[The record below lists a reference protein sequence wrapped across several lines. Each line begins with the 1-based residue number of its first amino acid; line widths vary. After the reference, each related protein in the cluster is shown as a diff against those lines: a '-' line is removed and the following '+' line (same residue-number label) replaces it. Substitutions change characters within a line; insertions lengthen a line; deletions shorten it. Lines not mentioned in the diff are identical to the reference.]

1 MAIGYGSMTIY
12 CGSIAGLLAN
22 MVMVTELLLYFQ
34 NKS

>member
-1 MAIGYGSMTIY
+1 MAIGYGPMTIY

-22 MVMVTELLLYFQ
+22 MVSELLLYFQ